1 MKKLIAIVS
10 IVAVCCVIS
19 NVDAG
24 TYSERHKVSPNGRHV
39 RSQSHA
45 RGRQASCSAASFG
58 VYRGFS
64 GCSSSRSR
72 VRASASCSSARS
84 RARGSCAGGL

>member
-58 VYRGFS
+58 AFRVRAS
-64 GCSSSRSR
+64 AACSSVSRSR
-72 VRASASCSSARS
+72 VRAYS
-84 RARGSCAGGL
+84 SCAGGL